1 VYVKVVEVTPEERG
15 PRIAASIKLVSQRDG
30 EDLDPHFLKFRPRGE
45 GGGGGQQH
53 QAMGAAAK
61 VQDAV
66 VDWGHLKA
74 DVVQYGDKDRQY
86 EILGS
91 DEEAEVQEGHRGGR
105 GGGGGGGGRPPMQ
118 QVGRRMTMPSC
129 LHSAH
134 RLRVRVEHGRWPRR
148 VGFIA
153 RSMWCT
159 RRWRP
164 SFPSFHPSDHQ
175 CCSCVCTGHP
185 SLALSNLPGRRRPW
199 AEGGAV
205 CCLHG

>member
-1 VYVKVVEVTPEERG
+1 MLCLLRCTCCAAPAVYVKVVEVTPEERG

-86 EILGS
+86 EFLGS
-91 DEEAEVQEGHRGGR
+91 NEEAEVQEGHRGGR
-105 GGGGGGGGRPPMQ
+105 GGGPPPTACEAGK
-118 QVGRRMTMPSC
+118 VGRR
-129 LHSAH
+129 HSH
-134 RLRVRVEHGRWPRR
+134 T
-148 VGFIA
+148 
-153 RSMWCT
+153 T
-159 RRWRP
+159 RA
-164 SFPSFHPSDHQ
+164 S
-175 CCSCVCTGHP
+175 
-185 SLALSNLPGRRRPW
+185 
-199 AEGGAV
+199 
-205 CCLHG
+205 